1 LVQVQSVYELTG
13 TGQQIGGVSAAQ
25 LAEIQ
30 RRLAQQEANRAAAA
44 AARAAAAG
52 NGGGVGTGT
61 GAGPGPF
68 DISSAIPN
76 NFWGYVMLV
85 VGMR

>member
-1 LVQVQSVYELTG
+1 MVQVNSGLSG
-13 TGQQIGGVSAAQ
+13 TGQQIGGVSAATT
-25 LAEIQ
+25 AEVQ
-30 RRLAQQEANRAAAA
+30 ARLAQVEANKAAAA

-52 NGGGVGTGT
+52 TGGGIGTGT

>member
-1 LVQVQSVYELTG
+1 MVQVNSGLSG
-13 TGQQIGGVSAAQ
+13 TGQQIGGVSAATT
-25 LAEIQ
+25 AEVQARI
-30 RRLAQQEANRAAAA
+30 AQVEANKAAAA

-52 NGGGVGTGT
+52 NGGAVGNGN

-68 DISSAIPN
+68 DVSSTIPN
-76 NFWGYVMLV
+76 NFWGYVMLI

>member
-1 LVQVQSVYELTG
+1 VVRVAENSTGEGAFGTLKPAQV
-13 TGQQIGGVSAAQ
+13 AQ
-25 LAEIQ
+25 L
-30 RRLAQQEANRAAAA
+30 N
-44 AARAAAAG
+44 G
-52 NGGGVGTGT
+52 NGGGGVGPGINGN

-68 DISSAIPN
+68 DVSSSIPN

>member
-1 LVQVQSVYELTG
+1 VVRVAENSTGEGAFGTLKPAQV
-13 TGQQIGGVSAAQ
+13 AQ
-25 LAEIQ
+25 L
-30 RRLAQQEANRAAAA
+30 N
-44 AARAAAAG
+44 G
-52 NGGGVGTGT
+52 NGGGGVGPGINGN

-68 DISSAIPN
+68 DVSSAIPN

>member
-1 LVQVQSVYELTG
+1 VVRVAENSTGEGAFGTLKPAQV
-13 TGQQIGGVSAAQ
+13 AQ
-25 LAEIQ
+25 L
-30 RRLAQQEANRAAAA
+30 N
-44 AARAAAAG
+44 G
-52 NGGGVGTGT
+52 NGGGGVGPGIGNGNGN

-68 DISSAIPN
+68 DVSSAIPN